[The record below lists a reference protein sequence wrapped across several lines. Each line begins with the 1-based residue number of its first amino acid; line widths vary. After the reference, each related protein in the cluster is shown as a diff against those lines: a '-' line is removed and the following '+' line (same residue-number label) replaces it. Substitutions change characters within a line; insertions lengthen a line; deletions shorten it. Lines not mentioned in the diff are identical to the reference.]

1 MSSSGFE
8 SKPDQ
13 SWQERW
19 NRRLAPYLWAV
30 LAVAIG
36 VSLRSMLTPELQSR
50 LPFITLF
57 PAVFVT
63 AYVGGLG
70 PTILATLLSIFAA
83 LSLFID
89 PAGSSPLAD
98 RVAYFGVTIFGLSGV
113 ATGWLGESRLRA
125 HRAAR
130 AAAATAAHDAARA
143 EQEAIRAEEEAA
155 RAEEESARAEEEML
169 RAEEEAARAE
179 QEAQRAARESERV
192 ERILASITDA
202 FTVMDHN
209 WTITYMNPRAAEM
222 AGGKPEDYIGRNHWE
237 AFPATVGSPFEDAY
251 RRAVAGEH
259 AARVT
264 AYYPPRDIWI
274 EATAYPSA
282 DGVTVVGQDVTQRI
296 HTDEITA
303 RLAAIVASSDDAII
317 GKRLD
322 GTITS
327 WNQSAEAIFG
337 YTAAEMIGN
346 SVYRLIPP
354 ELHDA
359 EADALRRV
367 SRGEPGE
374 FSEVERIRKDG
385 KRILIG
391 LTVSPIKDAAGK
403 VVGVSSIKRDI
414 TAQKRIQAEL
424 EAESARSRELAQAL
438 DVSQALVRD
447 LDGRI
452 TYWSSGAARLY
463 GYTAAE
469 AVGRNSHELLHT
481 EFPMPLEEIRASLQ
495 NGGRWEGEVVH
506 VAKDGRRIHVATQ
519 WVLQRR
525 RRDDTPLVTEV
536 NTDVTAQRLIEER
549 VRQTER
555 MEVVGQLAG
564 GVAHEANNQMT
575 VVLGATSFL
584 LGRNDLPESAMQDL
598 EYIREAAERTA
609 SITAQLLAFS
619 RRQVVQVRVVDL
631 DEVIQGLD
639 GVLRRT
645 LGERSTLVLQLR
657 SNGRVKADPG
667 QLSQVLLNLVL
678 NARDA
683 MPLGGR
689 LTIETKVTELTEGYA
704 RQRPGV
710 AIKSGQYAVLAVTD
724 TGHGMG
730 PETLSHLFEPFYTT
744 KPIGKGTGLGLATV
758 YGIVKQFGGYVWAYS
773 EVGHG
778 TTFKVYLPL
787 AAEIPTLSATP
798 STRLEAAGET
808 VLLVEDEPAV
818 RHMTSRALQEFGYG
832 VVEASGGHQA
842 LGVLERDEGRVD
854 LLITDVILHGMD
866 GPELARRAKELRP
879 ELPVLFI
886 SGYTDDEI
894 VRRGLLEAGQPFLQ
908 KPFTPESLSNE
919 VAGLLRRGGR
929 VEEDAGAPKPG

>member
-1 MSSSGFE
+1 MRASGFE

-13 SWQERW
+13 SWQQRW

-251 RRAVAGEH
+251 RRAVGGEH

-296 HTDEITA
+296 YTDEITA

-337 YTAAEMIGN
+337 YTAAEMIDN

-385 KRILIG
+385 KRILIA

-452 TYWSSGAARLY
+452 SYWSSGAARLY

-584 LGRNDLPESAMQDL
+584 LGRNDLPDSAMQDL

-689 LTIETKVTELTEGYA
+689 LTIETKVIELTEGYA

-818 RHMTSRALQEFGYG
+818 RHMASRALQEFGYG

-879 ELPVLFI
+879 ELPVLFM

-894 VRRGLLEAGQPFLQ
+894 VRRGLLEAGQPFIQ
-908 KPFTPESLSNE
+908 KPFTPEALSNE
-919 VAGLLRRGGR
+919 VAGLLRRRGR
-929 VEEDAGAPKPG
+929 VEEDAGAPGPG